1 MNADD
6 VISLQ
11 EIIFLSVFAV
21 LVFGVPALVAWA
33 SYNPNMR
40 LDLTPLWTHQER
52 IDKFA
57 VILIG
62 SWWLHSSSMV
72 MWTLLRTVQT
82 ADWTTYQLW
91 ALPII
96 AKMLVPQG
104 TTPDKPA

>member
-1 MNADD
+1 MNADA
-6 VISLQ
+6 VITWQ
-11 EIIFLSVFAV
+11 EIIFLAVFAV

-40 LDLTPLWTHQER
+40 LDLTSLWTHQNR

-57 VILIG
+57 IILMC

-72 MWTLLRTVQT
+72 MWTLLRVVST

-91 ALPII
+91 ALPIM
-96 AKMLVPQG
+96 AKMFAPSG
-104 TTPDKPA
+104 TPPETK